1 MRRPNIALRYFI
13 MVIFVGIVMLLYV
26 GNLVNLQV
34 VHGQENSLKAEK
46 NDERHVT
53 VLAPRGEILDR
64 NGKPLA
70 VNAMGYAL
78 IFDKLYMNS
87 KNQNETIHRLLI
99 LLYDT
104 KETWVDEF
112 PITAKGD
119 AYVYRKDM
127 EKETNQLR
135 EFLRV
140 NTYATADNC
149 MEHLIKKYELEEHDI
164 ATRRNMAA
172 VRYQMERKEFS
183 IPIPYVFAEN
193 VSIDTVSRVKENDT
207 LFPGVDVRTITIRQ
221 YPNGA
226 LAPHLIGTI
235 GAIDKEEY
243 AEKREMGYLLN
254 DTLGKAGIE
263 KAMED
268 ELRGTTGKKII
279 YTGDKG
285 QLVDVDEES
294 NMPTPGNSV
303 ILTLDADL
311 QRIANQALQDN
322 IEDVAAKGRT
332 LNKPGSGEDC
342 NAGALVALDPNTF
355 EVLASSTYPS
365 YDLGT
370 YRDQIEALTSDE
382 EGRPL
387 INRVL
392 QGAYAPGSTMKPSV
406 ALAGLQENEIQE
418 GSTISCT
425 GTYDFYKN
433 LSFTPKCLGHHGGIG
448 VVHALTKSCN
458 IFFYET
464 GRRLTIEKMNLYGKR
479 LGLGQKTGVEV
490 DERTGILAGREDRQA
505 QGGKEWQPGDTVQAA
520 IGQSDNIFTPMQY
533 AVYAATIANG
543 GTRYEAHFVKEVKNY
558 NQDKVVYD
566 KTGSVKVL
574 ELLGVDEENVETV
587 KKGMRGVCVPGGTAG
602 STFASFNIP
611 VAGKTGTAQVPKGT
625 DNAVFICFAP
635 ADNPQIAVA
644 VVLEH
649 GAHGGWA
656 APAARDVM
664 EYFFNKIDTTSL
676 ADNGSTGG
684 DLGEAA
690 IED

>member
-13 MVIFVGIVMLLYV
+13 MVIVVGIAMLLYI

-34 VHGQENSLKAEK
+34 VHGEENSEKAQK

-53 VLAPRGEILDR
+53 VMAARGEILDR
-64 NGKPLA
+64 NGKLLA
-70 VNAMGYAL
+70 ENAMGYAL
-78 IFDKLYMNS
+78 IFDSLYMNK
-87 KNQNETIHRLLI
+87 KNQNDTIQRLLI
-99 LLYDT
+99 LFEET
-104 KETWVDEF
+104 EETWVDEF
-112 PITAKGD
+112 PIVVKGEGY
-119 AYVYRKDM
+119 AFKEEL
-127 EKETNQLR
+127 EKETTQLR

-149 MEHLIKKYELEEHDI
+149 MEHLIKKYELDKYDVT
-164 ATRRNMAA
+164 TRRAMAA

-193 VSIDTVSRVKENDT
+193 VSIDTVSRVKENST

-221 YPNGA
+221 YPNGT
-226 LAPHLIGTI
+226 LAPHLIGTV

-243 AEKREMGYLLN
+243 AEKKDLGYLLN
-254 DTLGKAGIE
+254 DTLGKSGIE
-263 KAMED
+263 KAME
-268 ELRGTTGKKII
+268 EYLRGKTGEKII

-285 QLVDVDEES
+285 QLVNVDEES

-311 QRIANQALQDN
+311 QKIANQALKDN
-322 IEDVAAKGRT
+322 IEDVAAKGRSER
-332 LNKPGSGEDC
+332 KPGSGEDC
-342 NAGALVALDPNTF
+342 NAGAMVVLDAKNF

-365 YDLGT
+365 FDLAT
-370 YRDQIEALTSDE
+370 YKDEIEALSKDE
-382 EGRPL
+382 AGTPL
-387 INRVL
+387 VNRAL
-392 QGAYAPGSTMKPSV
+392 HGAYAPGSTMKPSI
-406 ALAGLQENEIQE
+406 ALAGLQENELQAGGHIFC
-418 GSTISCT
+418 S
-425 GTYDFYKN
+425 GTYDFYKDIGY
-433 LSFTPKCLGHHGGIG
+433 TPKCLGRHGGLD
-448 VVHALTKSCN
+448 VVRALTKSCN
-458 IFFYET
+458 VFFYET
-464 GRRLTIEKMNLYGKR
+464 GRRLTIERMNLYGKR

-490 DERTGILAGREDRQA
+490 DERTGILAGREEREA
-505 QGGKEWQPGDTVQAA
+505 QGKSWAPGDTIQAA

-558 NQDKVVYD
+558 SRDKVVYD
-566 KTGSVKVL
+566 KTGAMKVVDN
-574 ELLGVDEENVETV
+574 LGVSPENIETV
-587 KKGMRGVCVPGGTAG
+587 KLGMQGVCKPGGTAG
-602 STFASFNIP
+602 RTFAGFNIP

-635 ADNPQIAVA
+635 ANDPQIAIA

-664 EYFFNKIDTTSL
+664 EYYFNKKDTTSL
-676 ADNGSTGG
+676 AGDESTGG
-684 DLGEAA
+684 DLGQAA